1 MEEKKT
7 PIDDIIAFVIAGL
20 ILLLVSEWSAT
31 KQAASDAWHG
41 KYSPV
46 DENIENTK

>member
-1 MEEKKT
+1 MEENKSST
-7 PIDDIIAFVIAGL
+7 NVLAFVIVGL

-31 KQAASDAWHG
+31 KQAACDAWHG